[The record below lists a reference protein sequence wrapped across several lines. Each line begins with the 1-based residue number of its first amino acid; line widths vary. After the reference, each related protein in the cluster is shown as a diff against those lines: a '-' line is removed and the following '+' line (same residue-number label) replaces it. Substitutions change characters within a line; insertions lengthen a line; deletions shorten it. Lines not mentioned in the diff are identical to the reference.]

1 MDQMPTTALGALKLM
16 ASTQSQ
22 VDVFS
27 DQLINA
33 VKYEGANPLEILIQL
48 RAFEKVSGRVI
59 KEIMENAVTQIDRYN
74 GKTELLGNVLERG
87 ETGIKYNFE
96 HCGDYVWEQRK
107 SISEAADRQL
117 KEREEFLKALKEPIQ
132 ILVEETGELQTVRP
146 PLRTSTTSVKVTIK

>member
-1 MDQMPTTALGALKLM
+1 MDYLPTSALGTIKLL
-16 ASTQSQ
+16 ASTQTQ

-74 GKTELLGNVLERG
+74 GKTELFGNALERG
-87 ETGIKYNFE
+87 EVGVKYDFS
-96 HCGDYVWEQRK
+96 HCGDYIWEQRK
-107 SISEAADRQL
+107 SIAEAADRQL
-117 KEREEFLKALKEPIQ
+117 KEREEFLKALREPIQ
-132 ILVEETGELQTVRP
+132 ILVEETGELATVRP